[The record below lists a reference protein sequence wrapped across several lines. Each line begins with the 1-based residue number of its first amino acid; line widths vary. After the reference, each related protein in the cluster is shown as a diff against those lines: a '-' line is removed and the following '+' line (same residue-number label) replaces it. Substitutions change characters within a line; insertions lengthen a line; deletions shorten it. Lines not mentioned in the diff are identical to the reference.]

1 MRTDCII
8 VIMEEVGDK
17 VKIGRNTSHETTNT
31 LGENGPQNPVYLNT
45 GTKTHG
51 NLSKKSRNKMAVV

>member
-1 MRTDCII
+1 
-8 VIMEEVGDK
+8 MEEVGDK
-17 VKIGRNTSHETTNT
+17 VKLGRNTSHETTNT

-51 NLSKKSRNKMAVV
+51 NLSKKSRNKMAIV